1 MDKKYIIKSIKWL
14 TLMFSIIL
22 LGYRIYLANTSSE
35 LKDKALGG
43 KYDSSKEGFI
53 VSIITTIMFIIFA
66 IFNAIDS
73 ENKKSKNNTNQDLNE
88 K

>member
-35 LKDKALGG
+35 LKDKVLGG

-53 VSIITTIMFIIFA
+53 VSIITTIMFIISA

-73 ENKKSKNNTNQDLNE
+73 ENKNLKQHQSRP
-88 K
+88 